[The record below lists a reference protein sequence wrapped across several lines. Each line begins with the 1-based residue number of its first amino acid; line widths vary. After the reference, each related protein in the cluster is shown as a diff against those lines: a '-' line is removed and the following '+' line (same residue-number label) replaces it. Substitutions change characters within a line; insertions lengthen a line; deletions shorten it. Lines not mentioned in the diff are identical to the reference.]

1 MNEKER
7 WDYVKEE
14 MRAESLTLSP
24 KISHTI
30 RNTEHG
36 LLFILARYKF
46 PLKML
51 LPRKRLKVLDL
62 GCNDGLG
69 DLMIFQDCDCEQVVG
84 VDFDADA
91 IAWANANIAREG
103 LSFIASDFM
112 GMDVYP
118 RGGDAVISL
127 DVIEHIPVERE
138 DEYFSTICKNLKR
151 DGVAIIGTPNVTMV
165 PYSSPWNKIAH
176 INNYSQ
182 TRLYEAMSKYF
193 ENVFIFGMNDE
204 VLHTGMYPMASYIMA
219 MGCGVREREVQ

>member
-1 MNEKER
+1 MNDKER
-7 WDYVKEE
+7 WDYVKEAL
-14 MRAESLTLSP
+14 RAETLTLSP
-24 KISHTI
+24 KTSHTI

-91 IAWANANIAREG
+91 IAWANANIACEG

-118 RGGDAVISL
+118 RGGGRCYLAGCD
-127 DVIEHIPVERE
+127 R
-138 DEYFSTICKNLKR
+138 
-151 DGVAIIGTPNVTMV
+151 
-165 PYSSPWNKIAH
+165 AH
-176 INNYSQ
+176 PRR
-182 TRLYEAMSKYF
+182 T
-193 ENVFIFGMNDE
+193 
-204 VLHTGMYPMASYIMA
+204 
-219 MGCGVREREVQ
+219 